1 LLSFADT
8 SNRKP
13 SKRPLSMDKA
23 VVDIKPY
30 DAEEHDVAVEP
41 ATRRLPISSK
51 HIYPVLAAMMLLGLW
66 EAAVRFADV
75 GVWLLPKP
83 SMVLV
88 TCFIKASTLLPAAL
102 VTSEEILLGFL
113 LSVVVGIGV
122 ALAIVSNR
130 TVEES
135 AYPLLVATQV
145 VPKIAV
151 APLLIVWLGYGLPP
165 KIMMAFL
172 ISFFP
177 IVVDTIV
184 GLKSI
189 ELGKLHLVQ
198 SMGAGTWQSFVKVRL
213 PNALPNILGGM
224 KIASTFAVVGAIVG
238 EYIGAD
244 EGLGRVILLAN
255 GNFDTTMVFAAITYL
270 TIIGVVLFLAVE
282 ALEHVLIP
290 WHVSRRADHSIGKS

>member
-1 LLSFADT
+1 
-8 SNRKP
+8 
-13 SKRPLSMDKA
+13 MDKA
-23 VVDIKPY
+23 VVDLKPY
-30 DAEEHDVAVEP
+30 DAEEHDEPVEP
-41 ATRRLPISSK
+41 NARRLPISSK
-51 HIYPVLAAMMLLGLW
+51 HIYPLLAGMALLGLW
-66 EAAVRFADV
+66 EAVVRFAEV
-75 GVWLLPKP
+75 GAWLLPKP

-88 TCFIKASTLLPAAL
+88 TCFTKATTLLPAAL
-102 VTSEEILLGFL
+102 VTTEEILLGFL

-189 ELGKLHLVQ
+189 EIGKLQLIQ
-198 SMGAGTWQSFVKVRL
+198 SMGAGIWQSFVKVRL

-244 EGLGRVILLAN
+244 EGLGRVILIAN

-290 WHVSRRADHSIGKS
+290 WHVSRRADHSISKS

>member
-1 LLSFADT
+1 
-8 SNRKP
+8 
-13 SKRPLSMDKA
+13 MDKA
-23 VVDIKPY
+23 VVDLKPY
-30 DAEEHDVAVEP
+30 DAEENEEAVATKEP
-41 ATRRLPISSK
+41 ALAISGR
-51 HIYPVLAAMMLLGLW
+51 HIYPLVTGMAFLCLW
-66 EAAVRFADV
+66 EAVVRLADI
-75 GVWLLPKP
+75 GAWLLPKP
-83 SMVLV
+83 SLVLV
-88 TCFIKASTLLPAAL
+88 ACFTKATTLLPAAL
-102 VTSEEILLGFL
+102 VTTEEILLGFS
-113 LSVVVGIGV
+113 LSVVIGIGA
-122 ALAIVSNR
+122 ALAIVSSR

-135 AYPLLVATQV
+135 TYPLLVATQV

-177 IVVDTIV
+177 IVV
-184 GLKSI
+184 LKSI
-189 ELGKLHLVQ
+189 EIGKLQLVQ

-244 EGLGRVILLAN
+244 EGLGRVILIAN

-270 TIIGVVLFLAVE
+270 TVIGVALFLAVE

-290 WHVSRRADHSIGKS
+290 WHVSRRADHSISKS